1 MMTKILHIADL
12 HFGREDERLVEALAE
27 MEKTLAPD
35 VVVASGDLTT
45 FGKRSEFAAARKL
58 FERFR
63 APVVAS
69 PGNHDV
75 PYANIFSRLL
85 SPWRRFRRRMGDTI
99 EPRFADDKVAIESF
113 ETSRGAQWRLDWSLG
128 RARPDQAREIAGRLQ
143 HNAPNGQL
151 RVVTCH
157 HPLVAPEGMTGRAKT
172 KFGGAAA
179 DVFIRGGAHLVL
191 TGHMHQVFAL
201 AESHEDHVCW
211 FVSASTAFS
220 IRTRD
225 EPAGFNLLTVE
236 DDHFVMD
243 VYVATTEGDF
253 MHSETRH
260 LNRKESEIFPEHP
273 GKPGI

>member
-1 MMTKILHIADL
+1 MTKIMHIADL

-27 MEKTLAPD
+27 KEQELRPD

-45 FGKRSEFAAARKL
+45 FGRRREFAAAREL
-58 FERFR
+58 FDRFD

-75 PYANIFSRLL
+75 PYANMFSRLV

-99 EPRFADDKVAIESF
+99 TGSYADDDVAIESL

-128 RARPDQAREIAGRLQ
+128 KARPDQAREIAGRLESNSPQ
-143 HNAPNGQL
+143 GQL
-151 RVVTCH
+151 KVVVCH
-157 HPLVAPEGMTGRAKT
+157 HPLVAPGGMTGRAKT
-172 KFGGAAA
+172 RFGEEAA
-179 DVFIRGGAHLVL
+179 DIFIRGGAHLVL

-201 AESHEDHVCW
+201 SERHGDHVCW

-225 EPAGFNLLTVE
+225 EPAGFNLLTAE
-236 DDHFVMD
+236 EDHFVMD
-243 VYVATTEGDF
+243 IYVANEEGGF
-253 MHSETRH
+253 KQYERRH
-260 LNRKESEIFPEHP
+260 LTRKEAEIVPEHP
-273 GKPGI
+273 GEPGI